1 MIERSCI
8 NMDRLITHNL
18 HAQQRRNFGSI
29 QQYNQFISMADRC
42 IRITI
47 IIIIIIRKAVA
58 KRE

>member
-1 MIERSCI
+1 M
-8 NMDRLITHNL
+8 HNQEIIL
-18 HAQQRRNFGSI
+18 ALFDSLF
-29 QQYNQFISMADRC
+29 NQFISMANRC

>member
-1 MIERSCI
+1 MIQRN
-8 NMDRLITHNL
+8 NMDRLIVHNPY
-18 HAQQRRNFGSI
+18 AQQRRNFGSI
-29 QQYNQFISMADRC
+29 QQYNQFISMTNRC